1 MNITSYDMSISKE
14 QKINKIEN
22 RLFDAIF
29 LPSMLITIAIAC
41 KVFSFIYSKLVA
53 INFTDFQF
61 YSTMIS
67 IVFIIL
73 ILNIME
79 YKHDLN
85 KIN

>member
-1 MNITSYDMSISKE
+1 MNITSYDMTISKE

-22 RLFDAIF
+22 KLMDAIF
-29 LPSMLITIAIAC
+29 LPSMLIAIAIAC

-73 ILNIME
+73 ILNIIE
-79 YKHDLN
+79 YKYDLN
-85 KIN
+85 NVK